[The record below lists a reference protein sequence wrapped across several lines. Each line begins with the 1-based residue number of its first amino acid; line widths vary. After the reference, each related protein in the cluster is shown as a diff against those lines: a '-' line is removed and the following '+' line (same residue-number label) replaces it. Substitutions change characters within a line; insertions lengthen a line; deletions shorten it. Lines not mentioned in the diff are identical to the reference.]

1 MTLEEWT
8 ETAMALT
15 YRLAAYMVNHM
26 MDDPAMLA
34 IIFA

>member
-1 MTLEEWT
+1 MKLETWT
-8 ETAMALT
+8 EPVIAIA

-34 IIFA
+34 IIFC

>member
-8 ETAMALT
+8 ETAIAIA
-15 YRLAAYMVNHM
+15 YRLAACMVNHM

-34 IIFA
+34 IVLA